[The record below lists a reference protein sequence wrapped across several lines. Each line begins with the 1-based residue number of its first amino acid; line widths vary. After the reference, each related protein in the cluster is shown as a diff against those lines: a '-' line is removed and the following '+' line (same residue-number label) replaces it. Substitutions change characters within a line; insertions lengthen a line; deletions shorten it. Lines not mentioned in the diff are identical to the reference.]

1 MATVAAAGDLLD
13 VTTVDALQEK
23 KKLRKHFAR
32 FDILF
37 FLICTLVGVDTLGAV
52 ASNGPQAFTWLIFLA
67 ILFFVPYALLTAE
80 LGAAFPEEGGPYIW
94 TRLAFG
100 RGVAAVNSLI
110 YWISNPIWVGGTLG
124 ITALAT
130 IETFFNQGN
139 SLPGPKIL
147 GGATLPDIVFVLA
160 FIWFT
165 VVAAIVS
172 FSVGKW
178 VPTIGAFMRSALLGF
193 FTISVV
199 IYAIKHGIH
208 DTFGGGTFL
217 PSYAIFIAA
226 VPVLV
231 FNYVGFELPSAAGEE
246 MKNPQRDVPLGVAR
260 SAVGTVL
267 LYGLPILA
275 ILLLL
280 PKGQVT
286 GLTGFIAAI
295 KSVFTVYGGHFA
307 ANGTPVLTGAG
318 KALGYV
324 IAIAFVL
331 ALLTSGTTWIMGA
344 DRAQAM
350 AALDG
355 AAPRFLGRFSARFG
369 TPIVVNLCSGI
380 AATAVMVLAFAITGG
395 NALKYFTVV
404 LGLVISTT
412 TISYIVIFPALIK
425 LRMSH
430 PHVDRPYRVPGGMP
444 MVWLVGGLCTFWA
457 VVASVVLIYPGF
469 GTNWF
474 GQHGNPDSSLPAGFT
489 RGQFELSQIIP
500 LALLLVIGILFYVT
514 GAPTRRRV
522 VTVPIA
528 QEMGLSGATG
538 PAAAG
543 ASDESTTES

>member
-1 MATVAAAGDLLD
+1 M
-13 VTTVDALQEK
+13 TTTDALQEK

-52 ASNGPQAFTWLIFLA
+52 ASHGPQAFTWLIFLA
-67 ILFFVPYALLTAE
+67 ILFLVPYALLTAE

-100 RGVAAVNSLI
+100 RGVAAVNSLV
-110 YWISNPIWVGGTLG
+110 YWVSNPIWVGGTLG

-130 IETFFNQGN
+130 IEEFFNKGN

-147 GGATLPDIVFVLA
+147 GGATVLDVVFVLA

-165 VVAAIVS
+165 VIAAIIS

-178 VPTIGAFMRSALLGF
+178 VPTIGAFMRAALLGF

-199 IYAIKHGIH
+199 IYAIKNGIH
-208 DTFGGGTFL
+208 NTFGAGAFV

-226 VPVLV
+226 VPVLI

-286 GLTGFIAAI
+286 GLTGFLAAI

-318 KALGYV
+318 LALGYV
-324 IAIAFVL
+324 IAVAFVL

-369 TPIVVNLCSGI
+369 TPIAVNLCSGV

-425 LRMSH
+425 LRRSH
-430 PHVDRPYRVPGGMP
+430 PHVERPYRIPGGMP
-444 MVWLVGGLCTFWA
+444 MVWIVGGLCTLWA
-457 VVASVVLIYPGF
+457 VIASIVLLYPGF

-474 GQHGNPDSSLPAGFT
+474 GQHGNPDSALPAGFT
-489 RGQFELSQIIP
+489 RGQFEISQIIP
-500 LALLLVIGILFYVT
+500 LVVLLVIGILFYLA
-514 GAPTRRRV
+514 GAPTRRRMV
-522 VTVPIA
+522 RVSIA
-528 QEMGLSGATG
+528 QEMGIGEAASADPTAGGPDPTAGAT
-538 PAAAG
+538 
-543 ASDESTTES
+543 SI